1 MAATSLVGQDVSPTA
16 TTALAAPNASGTVAS
31 GTSSASNGTLAG
43 SLGSLLTTAL
53 TAGSGVY
60 GAQNAAEDQQQ
71 ADVAA
76 MGTQNTAMTNI
87 GAYWQ
92 PQQTAGVNAVNAL
105 SAAQGLNGQ
114 APDYSGF
121 ENMPGYQ
128 FAVTQ
133 GTLAAERAASAQGA
147 AYTPNTAIAVGNQ
160 ITGTAMQDYNTYI
173 SQLLSTA
180 GLGSTAN
187 QNLQG
192 AQLQTSANVS
202 QLQQNTGQAAAS
214 GVTSGSNAVAGQVGN
229 VVSAL
234 LGNGGN
240 SSGILGSLFG
250 SGSGS
255 SSGSGSGSASS
266 GGLLGSISSLLSG
279 SSSLSQSNINAG
291 LDSTLNS
298 MNDPNSDF
306 QTQLQNQLN
315 TDYYGITSGND
326 ATIAAQN
333 DYNDITSG
341 NDATIAAQNASYTD
355 PTTSTDYSTGDDSG
369 P

>member
-1 MAATSLVGQDVSPTA
+1 MAAASLVGQNVSPTA
-16 TTALAAPNASGTVAS
+16 TTALAAPNASGTAT
-31 GTSSASNGTLAG
+31 GTTSDG
-43 SLGSLLTTAL
+43 SLGSLLTNAL
-53 TAGSGVY
+53 TAGAGVY

-76 MGTQNTAMTNI
+76 MGTQNTAMANI
-87 GAYWQ
+87 GSYWQ
-92 PQQTAGVNAVNAL
+92 PQQTAGVGAVNAL
-105 SAAQGLNGQ
+105 SAAQGLNGS

-133 GTLAAERAASAQGA
+133 GTQAAERAASAQGA

-173 SQLLSTA
+173 SQLLQTA

-192 AQLQTSANVS
+192 AQLQTSANIS

-214 GVTSGSNAVAGQVGN
+214 GVTSGSNAIAGQVGN
-229 VVSAL
+229 VLNSL
-234 LGNGGN
+234 LGTGGN

-250 SGSGS
+250 SGSSGSGS
-255 SSGSGSGSASS
+255 SSGSSSS
-266 GGLLGSISSLLSG
+266 GGVLGSLFSALSG
-279 SSSLSQSNINAG
+279 GGVTSSSVNASQDAALNA
-291 LDSTLNS
+291 LN
-298 MNDPNSDF
+298 NPTSDF
-306 QTQLQNQLN
+306 QTQLQSQLN
-315 TDYYGITSGND
+315 SDYNSITSGND
-326 ATIAAQN
+326 AA
-333 DYNDITSG
+333 
-341 NDATIAAQNASYTD
+341 IAAQNASYTD
-355 PTTSTDYSTGDDSG
+355 PTTSTDYSTGDNSG